1 MSRRSW
7 FMAMILM
14 RCPRCRDGRIFASW
28 IAVHRQCPKCELLIE
43 REPGYFMGAMYLSYG
58 LAVAILVPLF
68 FVFRALLPGWSD
80 IAVATLSLLPYLP
93 MTILVY
99 RYSRVMWIYID
110 RSSMSFNG
118 NGEPRDG

>member
-1 MSRRSW
+1 
-7 FMAMILM
+7 
-14 RCPRCRDGRIFASW
+14 
-28 IAVHRQCPKCELLIE
+28 
-43 REPGYFMGAMYLSYG
+43 MGAMYVSYG

-118 NGEPRDG
+118 NGAPRDG